1 MAALKKELKEIAK
14 HGSSVYPLAGY
25 ICRGKKFNINIG
37 MHWHPEVE
45 INRFE
50 SGKFVYNYAM
60 QDYELEGPCI
70 AITPG
75 NVLHN
80 VMIKRGSD
88 HSSVLFN
95 PSMIEFSYFDE
106 VQNRLIKFLTQGG
119 KKMPPII
126 TADMECFAKADKILS
141 YIINNSTKTDGPTRL
156 RIKAHLIDLLAIM
169 YENGIFLAES
179 LSRND
184 DFEHKQ
190 QKIKDLLTFINEH
203 YAEKITMNDAANYL
217 NVSRQ
222 YFCRYF
228 KKSTGMSFVDFI
240 NDLRLRRA
248 SQEIALTSKSIT
260 DIALDHGFDNIGY
273 FFKLYKQ
280 KFGQTP
286 LCYRKT
292 KAAEENDYGD
302 SLATQNLKDKA
313 GYIGLIADQCLKASR
328 YSISSAMVAPAK
340 EVISP

>member
-1 MAALKKELKEIAK
+1 MATLKKELKENIK
-14 HGSSVYPLAGY
+14 HGSNVYPLAAY
-25 ICRGKKFNINIG
+25 VCRGKKFNVNIG

-50 SGKFVYNYAM
+50 SGDFVYNYAM
-60 QDYELEGPCI
+60 QEYKITSPCI

-80 VMIKRGSD
+80 LMIKRGAN
-88 HSSVLFN
+88 HSSILFN
-95 PSMIEFSYFDE
+95 PAMIEFCNYDE
-106 VQNRLIKFLTQGG
+106 VQVQLCKFLNEGC
-119 KKMPPII
+119 KKMPPLI
-126 TADMECFAKADKILS
+126 TSDMECFAKADKILG
-141 YIINNSTKTDGPTRL
+141 YIVNNASKTDGSTRL
-156 RIKAHLIDLLAIM
+156 RIKAHLIDLLALM
-169 YENGIFLAES
+169 YENGIFLSES
-179 LSRND
+179 LNKND

-190 QKIKDLLTFINEH
+190 QKIKDLLTFINDH

-217 NVSRQ
+217 NVSKQ

-273 FFKLYKQ
+273 FFKLYKL

-286 LCYRKT
+286 LSYRKN
-292 KAAEENDYGD
+292 KSFDEDDD
-302 SLATQNLKDKA
+302 SD
-313 GYIGLIADQCLKASR
+313 LI
-328 YSISSAMVAPAK
+328 I
-340 EVISP
+340 